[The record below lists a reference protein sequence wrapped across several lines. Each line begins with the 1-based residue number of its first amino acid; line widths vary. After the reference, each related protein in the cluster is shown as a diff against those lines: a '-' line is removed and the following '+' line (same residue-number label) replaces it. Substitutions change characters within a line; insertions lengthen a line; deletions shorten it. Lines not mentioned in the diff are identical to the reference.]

1 MLHENGEL
9 FRQIIAGTA
18 EGLNMARAIVEK
30 DYYVT
35 ALLAEISR
43 RTPDLVFKG
52 GTSLSKC
59 YKIIQRFSEDIDLNL
74 SGANKPTE
82 GQRRT
87 LKYNITDS
95 IDALGLTLSNPES
108 IRSKREFNCYMVDY
122 SAQYRSGS
130 VKDKL
135 QVETAVFMRTYP
147 YGKCKATSYI
157 QDFLEKSGKSDLV
170 DKLELPQCELDV
182 QSIERTLIDKCFALA
197 DYYMTGKI
205 EAHSRHLYDIC
216 RLMEYIKVDDELKAL
231 AETVRLERQADAECP
246 SAKDGI
252 DLSNVLS
259 DILKKRIYERD
270 YAEVTESI
278 LYATEKLPYREAVK
292 GLQEVI
298 DCKLFDRSGGIKAR
312 PKESFIIKKD

>member
-1 MLHENGEL
+1 MLHENEEM
-9 FRQIIAGTA
+9 FRQVIAGAA

-35 ALLAEISR
+35 ALLTEISK

-74 SGANKPTE
+74 SGASKPTE
-82 GQRRT
+82 GQRKG
-87 LKYNITDS
+87 LKRNITDS

-108 IRSKREFNCYMVDY
+108 VRSRRDFNCYMIDY
-122 SAQYRSGS
+122 PAQYHSGS
-130 VKDKL
+130 VKEKL

-157 QDFLEKSGKSDLV
+157 QDFLEKSGKGDLV
-170 DKLELPQCELDV
+170 DKLGLPQCELNV

-197 DYYMTGKI
+197 DYYMTGKT
-205 EAHSRHLYDIC
+205 EAHSRHLYDIY
-216 RLMEYIKVDDELKAL
+216 RLMEYIKVDDDLKAL

-246 SAKDGI
+246 SAKDGVA
-252 DLSNVLS
+252 LTAVLA
-259 DILKKRIYERD
+259 DILKKDVYEKD
-270 YAEVTESI
+270 YGEVTENI
-278 LYATEKLPYREAVK
+278 LYATETLPYSEAVK
-292 GLQEVI
+292 GLQEVVNS
-298 DCKLFDRSGGIKAR
+298 KLFDRSEHTKAR
-312 PKESFIIKKD
+312 PKESFIPKD

>member
-1 MLHENGEL
+1 MLHENGEM
-9 FRQIIAGTA
+9 FRQVIAGTA
-18 EGLNMARAIVEK
+18 EGLNIARAIVEK

-82 GQRRT
+82 GQRRA
-87 LKYNITDS
+87 LKYNITNS

-108 IRSKREFNCYMVDY
+108 IRSKREFNSYMVDY
-122 SAQYRSGS
+122 PAQYHSGS

-170 DKLELPQCELDV
+170 DKLELPQCELNV

-197 DYYMTGKI
+197 DYYMTGKT
-205 EAHSRHLYDIC
+205 EAHSRHLYDIY

-231 AETVRLERQADAECP
+231 AETVRLERQTDAKCP

-252 DLSNVLS
+252 ALSSVLT
-259 DILKKRIYERD
+259 DILKKSIYERD
-270 YAEVTESI
+270 YAEVTENI
-278 LYATEKLPYREAVK
+278 LYATEKLPYSEAVK
-292 GLQEVI
+292 GLQEII
-298 DCKLFDRSGGIKAR
+298 DSKLFDRNKDIKAR
-312 PKESFIIKKD
+312 PKETFIHKD